1 LSLLEQIHSPS
12 DLKRLN
18 DGELRELAD
27 EIREF
32 MIGAV
37 SKVGGHLAP
46 SLGVVELTLAL
57 HSVLDSPTDKIIWDV
72 GHQCYAHKIIT
83 GRAEDFHT
91 IRQYGG
97 LSGFP
102 NKCESDHDIVGT
114 GHSSTSISY
123 GVGIQEAIRLAA
135 AQAELAGI
143 DATIAAAGGKSV
155 SGEGDSASGGGMAGG
170 KSGGKDEAVKA
181 ATDTEPQ
188 RGHVACVIG
197 DGALTGG
204 IAYEALNQAGHL
216 KTPLI
221 VILNDNEMSIKPNV
235 GAISQYLHKLR
246 LDPTLYKLREEF
258 EHGVIEK
265 IPGLRGAS
273 RSIKESMKAFL
284 VPGMLFE
291 EMGFA
296 YIGIVDGHDIK
307 ALRKS
312 IRAAMEI
319 ERPVLIH
326 ISTVKGKGYEPA
338 EARPDTFHGIA
349 PFTISTGKAIK
360 KPGPI
365 TYTEAFGQG
374 LARMAEDD
382 EKIVAITAAMSSGTG
397 LYHFEKR
404 FPDRFFDVGIAEEH
418 AVAFAAGLAIG
429 GFKPV
434 VAIYSTFLQ
443 RAFDMLVQDVALQ
456 ELPVVFAL
464 DRGGLVGDDGPTH
477 HGAFDLGY
485 LSLVPGLTVMAP
497 RDEAELQNMVFT
509 ALSMDTPAAI
519 RYPRAA
525 GRGVALPEVFEV
537 LPVGKAEVMDSG
549 EGALLLGIGT
559 GVGICRRAAHM
570 LVEQHGLRPTV
581 VNARFVKP
589 LDEEL
594 IRKLASEHQ
603 LVVTVE
609 EGTAIGG
616 FGAAVREL
624 FAEEAS
630 VPVKSFA
637 IPDNFVPHGNR
648 GKLLRDIGLT
658 PEAVA
663 GYVAERL
670 LDKKMVP
677 VERRKVSGEPGRL
690 TGDIP

>member
-1 LSLLEQIHSPS
+1 MSLLNNINSPS
-12 DLKRLN
+12 DLKRL
-18 DGELRELAD
+18 DDQELQELAV
-27 EIREF
+27 EIRTF
-32 MIGAV
+32 MVGAV

-57 HSVLDSPTDKIIWDV
+57 HSVLDSPNDKIIWDV

-83 GRAEDFHT
+83 GRSAEFHT

-102 NKCESDHDIVGT
+102 NKCESEHDIVGT

-123 GVGIQEAIRLAA
+123 GVGLQEAIRLAA
-135 AQAELAGI
+135 AQKELAGI
-143 DATIAAAGGKSV
+143 EATI
-155 SGEGDSASGGGMAGG
+155 EGVHDKVKREGI
-170 KSGGKDEAVKA
+170 DE
-181 ATDTEPQ
+181 TPS
-188 RGHVACVIG
+188 GHVACVIG

-258 EHGVIEK
+258 EHGLDK
-265 IPGLRGAS
+265 IPGIRGAS

-291 EMGFA
+291 ELGFA
-296 YIGIVDGHDIK
+296 YIGIVDGHDVK

-326 ISTVKGKGYEPA
+326 IKTTKGKGYEPA

-349 PFTISTGKAIK
+349 PFTISTGEAIK

-374 LARMAEDD
+374 LAKMAGED

-397 LYHFEKR
+397 LYHFERK

-464 DRGGLVGDDGPTH
+464 DRAGLVGDDGPTH
-477 HGAFDLGY
+477 HGTFDLGY
-485 LSLVPGLTVMAP
+485 LSLVPGMTVMAP
-497 RDEAELQNMVFT
+497 KDEAELQNMVYT
-509 ALSMDTPAAI
+509 ALQLNAPAAI
-519 RYPRAA
+519 RYPRLA
-525 GRGVALPEVFEV
+525 GRGVPMPEKFEP
-537 LPVGKAEVMDSG
+537 LPVGKAEIIDRG

-559 GVGICRRAAHM
+559 GVGICRRAARL
-570 LVEQHGLRPTV
+570 LVEQNGLRPTV

-589 LDEEL
+589 LDKEL
-594 IRKLASEHQ
+594 ILKLAAEHE
-603 LVVTVE
+603 LIITVE
-609 EGTAIGG
+609 EGTAMGG
-616 FGAAVREL
+616 FGSAVQNL
-624 FAEEAS
+624 LAEEAS
-630 VPVKSFA
+630 TPVKSFA
-637 IPDNFVPHGNR
+637 IPDAFVPHGNR
-648 GKLLRDIGLT
+648 NKLMHDIGLT
-658 PEAVA
+658 PEAVS
-663 GYVAERL
+663 GYVGEKL
-670 LDKKMVP
+670 LKKIVTA
-677 VERRKVSGEPGRL
+677 ERRKVFVDE
-690 TGDIP
+690 

>member
-1 LSLLEQIHSPS
+1 MSLLEQIHSPS
-12 DLKRLN
+12 DLQRFN
-18 DGELRELAD
+18 DRELQVLAD

-57 HSVLDSPTDKIIWDV
+57 HSVLDSPRDKIIWDV

-83 GRAEDFHT
+83 GRAASFHT

-102 NKCESDHDIVGT
+102 SNSESEHDVVGT

-135 AQAELAGI
+135 AQVELAGVE
-143 DATIAAAGGKSV
+143 ATLAGGKAGDAETAEGRAIDAGALP
-155 SGEGDSASGGGMAGG
+155 GEVDGGE
-170 KSGGKDEAVKA
+170 EAL
-181 ATDTEPQ
+181 EEIPS
-188 RGHVACVIG
+188 GHVACVIG

-221 VILNDNEMSIKPNV
+221 VILNDNEMSIRANV

-246 LDPTLYKLREEF
+246 LDPTLYKLREEL
-258 EHGVIEK
+258 EHGIDK
-265 IPGLRGAS
+265 IPGIRGAS
-273 RSIKESMKAFL
+273 RSLKESMKAFL

-291 EMGFA
+291 ELGFA

-326 ISTVKGKGYEPA
+326 IKTTKGKGYEPA
-338 EARPDTFHGIA
+338 ESRPDTFHGIA
-349 PFTISTGKAIK
+349 PFSISTGEAIK

-374 LARMAEDD
+374 LARMAADD

-397 LYHFEKR
+397 LYHFER
-404 FPDRFFDVGIAEEH
+404 SYPDRFFDVGIAEEH

-443 RAFDMLVQDVALQ
+443 RAFDLLVQDVALQ
-456 ELPVVFAL
+456 DLPVVFAL
-464 DRGGLVGDDGPTH
+464 DRAGLVGDDGPTH
-477 HGAFDLGY
+477 HGVLDLGY
-485 LSLVPGLTVMAP
+485 LSLVPGMTVMAP
-497 RDEAELQNMVFT
+497 GDEAELQNMLFT
-509 ALSMDTPAAI
+509 ALSLGGPAAI
-519 RYPRAA
+519 RYPRLA
-525 GRGVALPEVFEV
+525 GRGVAMPEKFEL
-537 LPVGKAEVMDSG
+537 LPVGKAEVIDRG
-549 EGALLLGIGT
+549 EGALLLGLGT
-559 GVGICRRAAHM
+559 GVGICRRAARM
-570 LVEQHGLRPTV
+570 LAERFGLRPTV
-581 VNARFVKP
+581 VNARFLKP
-589 LDEEL
+589 LDGEL
-594 IRKLASEHQ
+594 IRELVGEHE
-603 LVVTVE
+603 LVITVE
-609 EGTAIGG
+609 EGTRKGG

-624 FAEEAS
+624 LAEDVR

-637 IPDNFVPHGNR
+637 VPDRFVNHGNR
-648 GKLLRDIGLT
+648 SHLLRDIGLT

-663 GYVAERL
+663 EYVGGKL
-670 LDKKMVP
+670 LEKKIIQAD
-677 VERRKVSGEPGRL
+677 RRKVSGDEYQ
-690 TGDIP
+690 GDTLLNS

>member
-1 LSLLEQIHSPS
+1 MSLLEQIHSPS
-12 DLKRLN
+12 DLQRFN
-18 DGELRELAD
+18 DRELQVLAD

-57 HSVLDSPTDKIIWDV
+57 HSVLDSPRDKIIWDV

-83 GRAEDFHT
+83 GRAASFHT

-102 NKCESDHDIVGT
+102 SRSESEHDIVGT
-114 GHSSTSISY
+114 GHSSTSISH

-135 AQAELAGI
+135 AQAELAGVEATVESGKSLDGEAA
-143 DATIAAAGGKSV
+143 DAVAAGAEALLEV
-155 SGEGDSASGGGMAGG
+155 DGG
-170 KSGGKDEAVKA
+170 KEVLEEVTG
-181 ATDTEPQ
+181 
-188 RGHVACVIG
+188 GHVACVIG

-246 LDPTLYKLREEF
+246 LDPTLYKLREEL
-258 EHGVIEK
+258 EHGLDK
-265 IPGLRGAS
+265 IPGIRGAS
-273 RSIKESMKAFL
+273 RSLKESMKAFL

-291 EMGFA
+291 ELGFA
-296 YIGIVDGHDIK
+296 YIGIVDGHDVK

-326 ISTVKGKGYEPA
+326 IKTTKGKGYEPA

-349 PFTISTGKAIK
+349 PFSISTGEAIK

-374 LARMAEDD
+374 LARMAADD

-397 LYHFEKR
+397 LYHFER
-404 FPDRFFDVGIAEEH
+404 SFPDRFFDVGIAEEH

-443 RAFDMLVQDVALQ
+443 RAFDLLVQDVALQ
-456 ELPVVFAL
+456 DLPVVFAL
-464 DRGGLVGDDGPTH
+464 DRAGLVGDDGPTH
-477 HGAFDLGY
+477 HGILDLGY
-485 LSLVPGLTVMAP
+485 LSLVPGMTVMAP
-497 RDEAELQNMVFT
+497 GDEAELQNMLFT
-509 ALSMDTPAAI
+509 ALSLGGPAAI
-519 RYPRAA
+519 RYPRLA
-525 GRGVALPEVFEV
+525 GRGVAMPENFEL
-537 LPVGKAEVMDSG
+537 LPVGKAEVIDRG
-549 EGALLLGIGT
+549 EGALLLGLGT
-559 GVGICRRAAHM
+559 GVGICRRAARM
-570 LVEQHGLRPTV
+570 LAERFGLRPTV
-581 VNARFVKP
+581 VNARFLKP
-589 LDEEL
+589 LDESL
-594 IRKLASEHQ
+594 IRELAAEHE
-603 LVVTVE
+603 LVITVE
-609 EGTAIGG
+609 EGTRQGG

-624 FAEEAS
+624 LAEEAG
-630 VPVKSFA
+630 VPIKSFA
-637 IPDNFVPHGNR
+637 VPDRFVSHGNR
-648 GKLLRDIGLT
+648 NQLLRDIGLT

-663 GYVAERL
+663 DYVGGKL
-670 LDKKMVP
+670 LEKKIISAD
-677 VERRKVSGEPGRL
+677 RRKVSGDEYQ
-690 TGDIP
+690 GDSFGDT

>member
-1 LSLLEQIHSPS
+1 LPLLDKINSPS
-12 DLKRLN
+12 DLKSL
-18 DGELRELAD
+18 DDQELQELAG
-27 EIREF
+27 EIRTF
-32 MIGAV
+32 MVGAV

-57 HSVLDSPTDKIIWDV
+57 HSVLDSPDDKIIWDV
-72 GHQCYAHKIIT
+72 GHQCYTHKIIT
-83 GRAEDFHT
+83 GRASDFHT
-91 IRQYGG
+91 IRQHGG

-102 NKCESDHDIVGT
+102 SRFESEHDIVGT

-123 GVGIQEAIRLAA
+123 GAGIREAVRLAA
-135 AQAELAGI
+135 AQKELAGV
-143 DATIAAAGGKSV
+143 DATINGGTKESEGKD
-155 SGEGDSASGGGMAGG
+155 SGERTG
-170 KSGGKDEAVKA
+170 
-181 ATDTEPQ
+181 
-188 RGHVACVIG
+188 GHVACVIG

-204 IAYEALNQAGHL
+204 IAYEALNHAGHL

-246 LDPTLYKLREEF
+246 LDPTLYKLRGEF
-258 EHGVIEK
+258 EHGLDR
-265 IPGLRGAS
+265 IPGIRGAS

-291 EMGFA
+291 ELGFA
-296 YIGIVDGHDIK
+296 YIGIVDGHDVK

-326 ISTVKGKGYEPA
+326 IKTTKGKGYEPA
-338 EARPDTFHGIA
+338 EARPDTFHGIS
-349 PFTISTGKAIK
+349 PFSITTGEAIK
-360 KPGPI
+360 KPGNI

-374 LARMAEDD
+374 LARMAADD

-397 LYHFEKR
+397 LYHFERK

-443 RAFDMLVQDVALQ
+443 RAFDMLVQDIALQ
-456 ELPVVFAL
+456 ELPVVFAI
-464 DRGGLVGDDGPTH
+464 DRAGLVGDDGPTH

-485 LSLVPGLTVMAP
+485 LSLVPGMTVMAP
-497 RDEAELQNMVFT
+497 GDEAELQNMVFT
-509 ALSMDTPAAI
+509 ALQMGRPAAV
-519 RYPRAA
+519 RYPRLS
-525 GRGVALPEVFEV
+525 GRGVTMPEVFEM
-537 LPVGKAEVMDSG
+537 LPVGKAEIIDRG

-559 GVGICRRAAHM
+559 GVGICRRAARM

-581 VNARFVKP
+581 VNARFLKP

-594 IRKLASEHQ
+594 ISKLAAEHD
-603 LVVTVE
+603 LVITVE
-609 EGTAIGG
+609 EGTDIGG
-616 FGAAVREL
+616 FGAAVRRL
-624 FAEEAS
+624 FADEANI
-630 VPVKSFA
+630 PVKSFA
-637 IPDNFVPHGNR
+637 IPDGFVSHGNR
-648 GKLLRDIGLT
+648 SKLLRDIGLT
-658 PEAVA
+658 PEAVVD
-663 GYVAERL
+663 YVGERL
-670 LDKKMVP
+670 LDGKIVP
-677 VERRKVSGEPGRL
+677 AQRRRVSGEE
-690 TGDIP
+690 

>member
-1 LSLLEQIHSPS
+1 MSLLEQIHSPA
-12 DLKRLN
+12 DLRRFN
-18 DGELRELAD
+18 DRELQVLAD

-32 MIGAV
+32 MVGAV

-57 HSVLDSPTDKIIWDV
+57 HSVLDSPGDKIIWDV

-83 GRAEDFHT
+83 GRAAEFHT

-102 NKCESDHDIVGT
+102 NQGESEHDVIGT

-123 GVGIQEAIRLAA
+123 GVGIREAIRLAA

-143 DATIAAAGGKSV
+143 DATIEQGADDGKV
-155 SGEGDSASGGGMAGG
+155 ESGDNGYGVE
-170 KSGGKDEAVKA
+170 DER
-181 ATDTEPQ
+181 P

-246 LDPTLYKLREEF
+246 LDPTLYKLREEL
-258 EHGVIEK
+258 EAGLDK
-265 IPGLRGAS
+265 IPGIRGAS

-291 EMGFA
+291 ELGFA

-312 IRAAMEI
+312 IRAAIEI

-326 ISTVKGKGYEPA
+326 IKTTKGKGYEPA

-349 PFTISTGKAIK
+349 PFTISTGEAIK

-365 TYTEAFGQG
+365 TFTEAFGQG
-374 LARMAEDD
+374 LTRIAEDD
-382 EKIVAITAAMSSGTG
+382 EKVVAITAAMSSGTG
-397 LYHFEKR
+397 LYHFER
-404 FPDRFFDVGIAEEH
+404 QFPERFFDVGIAEEH

-443 RAFDMLVQDVALQ
+443 RAFDMLVQDIALQ
-456 ELPVVFAL
+456 GLPVVFAL
-464 DRGGLVGDDGPTH
+464 DRAGLVGDDGPTH
-477 HGAFDLGY
+477 HGVFDLGY
-485 LSLVPGLTVMAP
+485 LGLVPGMIVMAP
-497 RDEAELQNMVFT
+497 RDEAELQNMLYT
-509 ALSMDTPAAI
+509 ALQLNAPAAI
-519 RYPRAA
+519 RYPRLA
-525 GRGVALPEVFEV
+525 GRGVAMPDSFES
-537 LPVGKAEVMDSG
+537 LPVGKAEVLDRG

-559 GVGICRRAAHM
+559 GVGICRRAARM

-589 LDEEL
+589 LDEDL
-594 IRKLASEHQ
+594 IRSLAAEHE

-609 EGTAIGG
+609 EGTARGG

-624 FAEEAS
+624 FAAEAA

-637 IPDNFVPHGNR
+637 IPDWFVPHGNR
-648 GKLLRDIGLT
+648 NKLLRDIGLT

-663 GYVAERL
+663 GYVGERL
-670 LDKKMVP
+670 LDKKIIP
-677 VERRKVSGEPGRL
+677 AERRMVSGEE
-690 TGDIP
+690 

>member
-1 LSLLEQIHSPS
+1 VSLLEQIHSPS
-12 DLKRLN
+12 DLHRFN
-18 DGELRELAD
+18 DRELQLLAD

-57 HSVLDSPTDKIIWDV
+57 HSVLDSPEDKIIWDV

-83 GRAEDFHT
+83 GRAAEFHT

-102 NKCESDHDIVGT
+102 NKNESEHDIVGT

-143 DATIAAAGGKSV
+143 DATLAGGDEQGREET
-155 SGEGDSASGGGMAGG
+155 GEETTG
-170 KSGGKDEAVKA
+170 
-181 ATDTEPQ
+181 
-188 RGHVACVIG
+188 GHVACVIG

-246 LDPTLYKLREEF
+246 LDPTLFKLREEF
-258 EHGVIEK
+258 EHGIEK
-265 IPGLRGAS
+265 IPGIRGAS

-291 EMGFA
+291 ELGFA
-296 YIGIVDGHDIK
+296 YIGIIDGHDIK

-312 IRAAMEI
+312 IKAAMEI

-326 ISTVKGKGYEPA
+326 IKTTKGKGYEPA

-349 PFTISTGKAIK
+349 PFTVSTGEAIK
-360 KPGPI
+360 RPGPI

-374 LARMAEDD
+374 LARMAESDD
-382 EKIVAITAAMSSGTG
+382 RIVAITAAMSSGTG
-397 LYHFEKR
+397 LYHFERK

-464 DRGGLVGDDGPTH
+464 DRAGLVGDDGPSH
-477 HGAFDLGY
+477 HGVFDLGY
-485 LSLVPGLTVMAP
+485 LSLVPGLIVMAP
-497 RDEAELQNMVFT
+497 RDEAELQNMVYT
-509 ALSMDTPAAI
+509 ALQLGKPAAI

-525 GRGVALPEVFEV
+525 GGGVSMPEDFEA
-537 LPVGKAEVMDSG
+537 LPVGKAEVIDRG
-549 EGALLLGIGT
+549 EGALLLGIGS
-559 GVGICRRAAHM
+559 GVGICRRAARL

-581 VNARFVKP
+581 VNARFLKP
-589 LDEEL
+589 IDEGL
-594 IRKLASEHQ
+594 IRELASQHE

-609 EGTAIGG
+609 ESTARGG
-616 FGAAVREL
+616 FGAAVQGL

-637 IPDNFVPHGNR
+637 IPDYFVPHGNR
-648 GKLLRDIGLT
+648 NKLLRDIGLN
-658 PEAVA
+658 PEAVSA
-663 GYVAERL
+663 YVGERL
-670 LDKKMVP
+670 LKKKIVSA
-677 VERRKVSGEPGRL
+677 ERKKASGE
-690 TGDIP
+690 DS

>member
-1 LSLLEQIHSPS
+1 MSLLEQIHSPS
-12 DLKRLN
+12 DLRRFN
-18 DGELRELAD
+18 DRELQVLAD

-32 MIGAV
+32 MIGTV

-57 HSVLDSPTDKIIWDV
+57 HSVLDSPNDKIIWDV
-72 GHQCYAHKIIT
+72 GHQCYTHKIIT
-83 GRAEDFHT
+83 GRADEFHT

-102 NKCESDHDIVGT
+102 NSGESEHDIVGT

-123 GVGIQEAIRLAA
+123 GVGIQEAIRLVT
-135 AQAELAGI
+135 AQTELAGI
-143 DATIAAAGGKSV
+143 EATIESSDDPKKDD
-155 SGEGDSASGGGMAGG
+155 EGD
-170 KSGGKDEAVKA
+170 KK
-181 ATDTEPQ
+181 EP
-188 RGHVACVIG
+188 GHVACVIG

-204 IAYEALNQAGHL
+204 IAFEALNQAGHL

-246 LDPTLYKLREEF
+246 LDPTLYKLREEL
-258 EHGVIEK
+258 EHGIEK

-291 EMGFA
+291 EFGFA

-326 ISTVKGKGYEPA
+326 IKTTKGKGYEPA

-349 PFTISTGKAIK
+349 PFTISTGEAIK

-397 LYHFEKR
+397 LYHFER
-404 FPDRFFDVGIAEEH
+404 QFPERFFDVGIAEEH

-443 RAFDMLVQDVALQ
+443 RAFDMLIQDVALQ
-456 ELPVVFAL
+456 QLPVIFIL

-477 HGAFDLGY
+477 HGVFDLGY
-485 LSLVPGLTVMAP
+485 LNLVPGLSVMAP
-497 RDEAELQNMVFT
+497 RDEAELQNMVYT
-509 ALSMDTPAAI
+509 ALQMDSPVAI

-525 GRGVALPEVFEV
+525 GRGVSMPDEFELLPI
-537 LPVGKAEVMDSG
+537 GKAEVIDRG

-559 GVGICRRAAHM
+559 GVGICRRAARM
-570 LVEQHGLRPTV
+570 LVEQYGLRSTV
-581 VNARFVKP
+581 VNARFLKP

-594 IRKLASEHQ
+594 IRKLGAEHE

-609 EGTAIGG
+609 EGTAKGG
-616 FGAAVREL
+616 FGSAVRDL
-624 FAEEAS
+624 FAEEAA

-637 IPDNFVPHGNR
+637 IPDRFIPHGNR
-648 GKLLRDIGLT
+648 NKLLRDIGLT

-663 GYVAERL
+663 DYIGGRML
-670 LDKKMVP
+670 KKKIVP
-677 VERRKVSGEPGRL
+677 AERRKVSGD
-690 TGDIP
+690 DI

>member
-1 LSLLEQIHSPS
+1 LSLLDNIHSPS
-12 DLKRLN
+12 DLKRL
-18 DGELRELAD
+18 DDQELQELAE
-27 EIREF
+27 EIRTF
-32 MIGAV
+32 MVGAV

-57 HSVLDSPTDKIIWDV
+57 HSVLDSPNDKIIWDV

-83 GRAEDFHT
+83 GRSSQFHT

-102 NKCESDHDIVGT
+102 SKCESEHDIIGT

-123 GVGIQEAIRLAA
+123 GVGLQEAIRLAA
-135 AQAELAGI
+135 AQKELAGVE
-143 DATIAAAGGKSV
+143 ATIEGLRDKLKS
-155 SGEGDSASGGGMAGG
+155 EGTDETPSA
-170 KSGGKDEAVKA
+170 
-181 ATDTEPQ
+181 
-188 RGHVACVIG
+188 HVACVIG

-258 EHGVIEK
+258 EHGLDK
-265 IPGLRGAS
+265 IPGIRGAS

-291 EMGFA
+291 ELGFA

-326 ISTVKGKGYEPA
+326 IKTTKGKGYEPA

-349 PFTISTGKAIK
+349 PFTISTGEAIK

-374 LARMAEDD
+374 LARMAAQD

-397 LYHFEKR
+397 LYHFERK

-464 DRGGLVGDDGPTH
+464 DRAGLVGDDGPTH

-485 LSLVPGLTVMAP
+485 LSLVPGMTVMAP
-497 RDEAELQNMVFT
+497 KDEAELQNMVFT
-509 ALSMDTPAAI
+509 ALQLNTPAAI
-519 RYPRAA
+519 RYPRLA
-525 GRGVALPEVFEV
+525 GRGVSMPEEFEL
-537 LPVGKAEVMDSG
+537 LPVGKAEIIDRG

-559 GVGICRRAAHM
+559 GVGICQRAARL
-570 LVEQHGLRPTV
+570 LVEQNGVRPTV

-594 IRKLASEHQ
+594 ILRLADEHE
-603 LVVTVE
+603 LIITVE
-609 EGTAIGG
+609 EGTAMGG
-616 FGAAVREL
+616 FGSAVQRL
-624 FAEEAS
+624 LAEEATT
-630 VPVKSFA
+630 PVKSFA
-637 IPDNFVPHGNR
+637 IPDAFVPHGNR
-648 GKLLRDIGLT
+648 NKLMRDIGLT
-658 PEAVA
+658 PEAIA
-663 GYVAERL
+663 GYVGEKL
-670 LDKKMVP
+670 LQKKIVP
-677 VERRKVSGEPGRL
+677 AERRKVSGEE
-690 TGDIP
+690 

>member
-1 LSLLEQIHSPS
+1 MSLLEQIHSPS
-12 DLKRLN
+12 DLRRFN
-18 DGELRELAD
+18 DRELQVLAD

-57 HSVLDSPTDKIIWDV
+57 HSVLSSPDDKIIWDV
-72 GHQCYAHKIIT
+72 GHQCYTHKIIT
-83 GRAEDFHT
+83 GRAGDFHT

-102 NKCESDHDIVGT
+102 SSSESEHDIVGT

-123 GVGIQEAIRLAA
+123 GVGVQ
-135 AQAELAGI
+135 
-143 DATIAAAGGKSV
+143 
-155 SGEGDSASGGGMAGG
+155 
-170 KSGGKDEAVKA
+170 EAVKLA
-181 ATDTEPQ
+181 A
-188 RGHVACVIG
+188 RGTQNDGEGKAGDEEAKKSQVAVVIG

-221 VILNDNEMSIKPNV
+221 VILNDNEMSIKANV
-235 GAISQYLHKLR
+235 GAISQYLHRLR
-246 LDPTLYKLREEF
+246 LDPTLYKVREEV
-258 EHGVIEK
+258 EHALDR

-312 IRAAMEI
+312 IRTAMEI

-326 ISTVKGKGYEPA
+326 IKTTKGKGYQPA
-338 EARPDTFHGIA
+338 EERPDTFHGIA
-349 PFTISTGKAIK
+349 PFTVSTGEAIK

-365 TYTEAFGQG
+365 TYSEAFGRG

-397 LYHFEKR
+397 LYHFERKFPER
-404 FPDRFFDVGIAEEH
+404 FYDVGIAEEH
-418 AVAFAAGLAIG
+418 AVVFAAGLAIG

-464 DRGGLVGDDGPTH
+464 DRAGLVGDDGPSH
-477 HGAFDLGY
+477 HGVFDLGY
-485 LSLVPGLTVMAP
+485 LRLVPGLTVMAP
-497 RDEAELQNMVFT
+497 RDEAELQHMVYT
-509 ALSMDTPAAI
+509 ALSMNAPVAI

-525 GRGVALPEVFEV
+525 GRGVSLPEGFEA
-537 LPVGKAEVMDSG
+537 LPVGKAEVIDRG

-559 GVGICRRAAHM
+559 GVGICRRAARL

-594 IRKLASEHQ
+594 ILELAAEHE

-609 EGTAIGG
+609 ENTAMGG

-630 VPVKSFA
+630 MPVKSFA
-637 IPDNFVPHGNR
+637 IPDHFVPHGNR
-648 GKLLRDIGLT
+648 GKLLRDIGLN
-658 PEAVA
+658 PESVCN
-663 GYVAERL
+663 YVGERL
-670 LDKKMVP
+670 LKKKIVP
-677 VERRKVSGEPGRL
+677 AARRKVSGEE
-690 TGDIP
+690 

>member
-1 LSLLEQIHSPS
+1 MSLLEKIHSPS
-12 DLKRLN
+12 DLKQLS
-18 DGELRELAD
+18 DSQLQELAD

-57 HSVLDSPTDKIIWDV
+57 HSVLDSPSDKIIWDV
-72 GHQCYAHKIIT
+72 GHQCYTHKIIT

-123 GVGIQEAIRLAA
+123 GVGIQEAIRLAT
-135 AQAELAGI
+135 AQKELAGI
-143 DATIAAAGGKSV
+143 DATIAEDV
-155 SGEGDSASGGGMAGG
+155 EGRQWG
-170 KSGGKDEAVKA
+170 DEAA
-181 ATDTEPQ
+181 SDSERHP
-188 RGHVACVIG
+188 GHVACVIG

-221 VILNDNEMSIKPNV
+221 VILNDNEMSIKSNV
-235 GAISQYLHKLR
+235 GAISQYLHRLR

-258 EHGVIEK
+258 EHGIIEK

-273 RSIKESMKAFL
+273 RSIKESMKAFM

-296 YIGIVDGHDIK
+296 YIGIIDGHDVK

-349 PFTISTGKAIK
+349 PFSISTGKAIK

-397 LYHFEKR
+397 LYHFEMK

-418 AVAFAAGLAIG
+418 AVTFAAGLAIG

-464 DRGGLVGDDGPTH
+464 DRAGLVGDDGPTH

-485 LSLVPGLTVMAP
+485 LNLIPGMTVMAP

-509 ALSMDTPAAI
+509 ALTLGSPAAI

-525 GRGVALPEVFEV
+525 GRGVTLPEVFEA
-537 LPVGKAEVMDSG
+537 LPVGKAEVLDSG

-559 GVGICRRAAHM
+559 GVAICSRAARM
-570 LVEQHGLRPTV
+570 LVEEHGLRPTV
-581 VNARFVKP
+581 VNARFMKP
-589 LDEEL
+589 LDKEL
-594 IRKLASEHQ
+594 IRSLAAEHQ

-609 EGTAIGG
+609 EGTAMGG

-624 FAEEAS
+624 FAEDAS

-637 IPDNFVPHGNR
+637 IPDSFIPHGNR

-663 GYVAERL
+663 GYVSEKL
-670 LDKKMVP
+670 LSKKIITTDH
-677 VERRKVSGEPGRL
+677 RKVSGEPGGHI
-690 TGDIP
+690 T

>member
-1 LSLLEQIHSPS
+1 MSLLEQIHSPA
-12 DLKRLN
+12 DLKRLS
-18 DGELRELAD
+18 DRELQELAD

-57 HSVLDSPTDKIIWDV
+57 HSVLESPTDKIIWDV

-83 GRAEDFHT
+83 GRTEGFHT

-102 NKCESDHDIVGT
+102 SKHESEHDVIGT

-135 AQAELAGI
+135 AQAELDGI
-143 DATIAAAGGKSV
+143 DATINGDDGAGGPD
-155 SGEGDSASGGGMAGG
+155 GEEVERRRD
-170 KSGGKDEAVKA
+170 
-181 ATDTEPQ
+181 
-188 RGHVACVIG
+188 HVACVIG

-221 VILNDNEMSIKPNV
+221 VVLNDNEMSIKPNV
-235 GAISQYLHKLR
+235 GAISQYLNKLR
-246 LDPTLYKLREEF
+246 LDPTLFKLRGELEA
-258 EHGVIEK
+258 GLDK
-265 IPGLRGAS
+265 IPGIRGAS
-273 RSIKESMKAFL
+273 RSLKESMKAFL

-291 EMGFA
+291 ELGFA

-312 IRAAMEI
+312 LRSALEI

-326 ISTVKGKGYEPA
+326 IKTTKGKGYEPA

-349 PFTISTGKAIK
+349 PFTISTGEAIK

-374 LARMAEDD
+374 LTRIAEED
-382 EKIVAITAAMSSGTG
+382 EKVLAITAAMSSGTG
-397 LYHFEKR
+397 LYHFERK
-404 FPDRFFDVGIAEEH
+404 FPERFFDVGIAEEH

-464 DRGGLVGDDGPTH
+464 DRAGLVGDDGPTH

-497 RDEAELQNMVFT
+497 KDEAELQHMVYT
-509 ALSMDTPAAI
+509 ALQMDAPVAI
-519 RYPRAA
+519 RYPRLA
-525 GRGVALPEVFEV
+525 GRGVAMPECFEALPT
-537 LPVGKAEVMDSG
+537 GKAEVIDRG
-549 EGALLLGIGT
+549 EGALLLGLGT
-559 GVGICRRAAHM
+559 GVGICRRAARM

-581 VNARFVKP
+581 VNARFMKP

-594 IRKLASEHQ
+594 IRELAAEHEI
-603 LVVTVE
+603 VVTVE
-609 EGTAIGG
+609 EGTAMGG
-616 FGAAVREL
+616 FGAAVRRL
-624 FAEEAS
+624 FAEEAR

-637 IPDNFVPHGNR
+637 IPDHFVPHGNR
-648 GKLLRDIGLT
+648 SKLLRDIGLT
-658 PEAVA
+658 PEAVSD
-663 GYVAERL
+663 YVGERL
-670 LDKKMVP
+670 LNKKIIP
-677 VERRKVSGEPGRL
+677 AERRKVSGDE
-690 TGDIP
+690 

>member
-1 LSLLEQIHSPS
+1 MSLLEQIHSPS
-12 DLKRLN
+12 DLRRFN
-18 DGELRELAD
+18 DRELQVLAD

-57 HSVLDSPTDKIIWDV
+57 HSVLSSPDDKIIWDV
-72 GHQCYAHKIIT
+72 GHQCYTHKIIT
-83 GRAEDFHT
+83 GRAGDFHT

-102 NKCESDHDIVGT
+102 SSSESEHDIVGT

-123 GVGIQEAIRLAA
+123 GVGVQ
-135 AQAELAGI
+135 
-143 DATIAAAGGKSV
+143 
-155 SGEGDSASGGGMAGG
+155 
-170 KSGGKDEAVKA
+170 EAVKLA
-181 ATDTEPQ
+181 A
-188 RGHVACVIG
+188 RGTQNDGEGKAGDEEAKKSQVAVVIG

-221 VILNDNEMSIKPNV
+221 VILNDNEMSIKANV
-235 GAISQYLHKLR
+235 GAISQYLHRLR
-246 LDPTLYKLREEF
+246 LDPTLYKVREEV
-258 EHGVIEK
+258 EHALDR

-312 IRAAMEI
+312 IRTAMEI

-326 ISTVKGKGYEPA
+326 IKTTKGKGYQPA
-338 EARPDTFHGIA
+338 EERPDTFHGIA
-349 PFTISTGKAIK
+349 PFTVSTGEAIK

-365 TYTEAFGQG
+365 TYSEAFGRG

-397 LYHFEKR
+397 LYHFERKFPER
-404 FPDRFFDVGIAEEH
+404 FYDVGIAEEH
-418 AVAFAAGLAIG
+418 AVVFAAGLAIG

-464 DRGGLVGDDGPTH
+464 DRAGLVGDDGPSH
-477 HGAFDLGY
+477 HGVFDLGY
-485 LSLVPGLTVMAP
+485 LRLVPGLTVMAP
-497 RDEAELQNMVFT
+497 KDEAELQHMVYT
-509 ALSMDTPAAI
+509 ALSMNAPVAI

-525 GRGVALPEVFEV
+525 GRGVSLPESFEA
-537 LPVGKAEVMDSG
+537 LPVGKAEVIDRG

-559 GVGICRRAAHM
+559 GVGICRRAARL

-594 IRKLASEHQ
+594 ILELAAEHE

-609 EGTAIGG
+609 ENTAMGG

-630 VPVKSFA
+630 MPVKSFA
-637 IPDNFVPHGNR
+637 IPDHFVPHGNR
-648 GKLLRDIGLT
+648 GKLLRDIGLN
-658 PEAVA
+658 PEAVCN
-663 GYVAERL
+663 YVGERL
-670 LDKKMVP
+670 LKKKIVP
-677 VERRKVSGEPGRL
+677 AARRKVSGEE
-690 TGDIP
+690 